1 MIVSA
6 LSISSANAANGTHPL
21 LVVLDASLA
30 SSSENFA
37 VHAASADK
45 TIFLTGTDIANYIQS
60 TKAEVKFIDFSK
72 LASAP
77 A

>member
-1 MIVSA
+1 MKACPTHRTVSP
-6 LSISSANAANGTHPL
+6 LSITSVNAAEGPHPV

-30 SSSENFA
+30 TSSENFA

-45 TIFLTGTDIANYIQS
+45 TIFLSGIDVVKYIEN
-60 TKAEVKFIDFSK
+60 TKV
-72 LASAP
+72 ASSP